1 MRLMNLISCSI
12 AVLLMLAGAS
22 VVAMEAKPMA
32 KDTVLEE
39 KVMEISFELRCL
51 VCQNQTIADSD
62 AELAVDL
69 RNQVRE
75 MIVAG
80 KTEEEIV
87 DYMVVR
93 YGDFILYRPPV
104 QPTTYLLWFGP
115 FILFAVGLGV
125 LVMNIRARRKISDDE
140 AAEERLSSDERAR
153 VKSLLKQTSGD
164 ENK

>member
-1 MRLMNLISCSI
+1 MRLMNRVQCSI
-12 AVLLMLAGAS
+12 AVLLMLVGTS
-22 VVAMEAKPMA
+22 VMAMEAKPMA

-75 MIVAG
+75 MLVAG

-104 QPTTYLLWFGP
+104 QPTTYILWFGP

-125 LVMNIRARRKISDDE
+125 LVLNIRARRKNSTE
-140 AAEERLSSDERAR
+140 AAEEQLSTDELAR
-153 VKSLLKQTSGD
+153 VKLLLKQSSGD
-164 ENK
+164 ESK

>member
-1 MRLMNLISCSI
+1 MCFMRAIQ
-12 AVLLMLAGAS
+12 VLSTGLLLLTAS
-22 VVAMEAKPMA
+22 VVVANEAMPMA
-32 KDTVLEE
+32 KDTVLEAQ
-39 KVMEISFELRCL
+39 VMAISHELRCL

-80 KTEEEIV
+80 KDEDEII

-93 YGDFILYRPPV
+93 YGDFIRYRPPV
-104 QPTTYLLWFGP
+104 QPTTYVLWFGP

-125 LVMNIRARRKISDDE
+125 LILNIRSRRRNTSETDE
-140 AAEERLSSDERAR
+140 EQLSTDERAR
-153 VKSLLKQTSGD
+153 VQTLLKQTSGD

>member
-1 MRLMNLISCSI
+1 MCFMRLVQVVSTG
-12 AVLLMLAGAS
+12 LLLLVTS
-22 VVAMEAKPMA
+22 VVVANEATSMA
-32 KDTVLEE
+32 KDPVLEAQ
-39 KVMEISFELRCL
+39 VMAISHELRCL

-62 AELAVDL
+62 AELAIDL

-80 KTEEEIV
+80 KDEDEII

-93 YGDFILYRPPV
+93 YGDFIRYRPPV
-104 QPTTYLLWFGP
+104 QPTTYVLWFGP

-125 LVMNIRARRKISDDE
+125 LVLNIRSRRRNAGEADE
-140 AAEERLSSDERAR
+140 EQLSTDERER
-153 VKSLLKQTSGD
+153 VQTLLKQTSGD

>member
-1 MRLMNLISCSI
+1 MCFMRLIQ
-12 AVLLMLAGAS
+12 VLSAGLLLLLAAS
-22 VVAMEAKPMA
+22 VVANEAAPMA
-32 KDTVLEE
+32 KDPVLEAR
-39 KVMEISFELRCL
+39 VMAISDELRCL

-80 KTEEEIV
+80 KNEDEII

-93 YGDFILYRPPV
+93 YGDFIRYRPPV
-104 QPTTYLLWFGP
+104 QPTTYVLWFGP

-125 LVMNIRARRKISDDE
+125 LILNIRSRRRNTTHRSP
-140 AAEERLSSDERAR
+140 
-153 VKSLLKQTSGD
+153 SLF
-164 ENK
+164 

>member
-1 MRLMNLISCSI
+1 MRLMNRVSCSI
-12 AVLLMLAGAS
+12 AVLLMLAGTS
-22 VVAMEAKPMA
+22 VMAMEAKPMA

-87 DYMVVR
+87 DYMVAR

-125 LVMNIRARRKISDDE
+125 LVMNIRSRRKISDEE
-140 AAEERLSSDERAR
+140 AAEEQLSSDELAR
-153 VKSLLKQTSGD
+153 VKSLLKQSSGD
-164 ENK
+164 ESK

>member
-1 MRLMNLISCSI
+1 MCFMRLIQVVSTG
-12 AVLLMLAGAS
+12 LLLLVAS
-22 VVAMEAKPMA
+22 VVVANEATSMA
-32 KDTVLEE
+32 KDPVLEAQ
-39 KVMEISFELRCL
+39 VMAISHELRCL

-62 AELAVDL
+62 AELAIDL

-80 KTEEEIV
+80 KNEDEII

-93 YGDFILYRPPV
+93 YGDFIRYRPPV
-104 QPTTYLLWFGP
+104 QPTTYVLWFGP

-125 LVMNIRARRKISDDE
+125 LVLNIRSRRRNAGEVDE
-140 AAEERLSSDERAR
+140 EQLSTDERER
-153 VKSLLKQTSGD
+153 VQTLLKQTSGD

>member
-1 MRLMNLISCSI
+1 MRFMKQIQALS
-12 AVLLMLAGAS
+12 AGLLLLLSAS
-22 VVAMEAKPMA
+22 VVANEATTMA
-32 KDTVLEE
+32 KDTVLEAR
-39 KVMEISFELRCL
+39 VMAISHELRCL

-75 MIVAG
+75 MLVAG
-80 KTEEEIV
+80 KDEDEIV

-93 YGDFILYRPPV
+93 YGDFIRYRPPV
-104 QPTTYLLWFGP
+104 QPTTYVLWFGP

-125 LVMNIRARRKISDDE
+125 LVLNIRSRRRNANEADE
-140 AAEERLSSDERAR
+140 ELLSADERER
-153 VKSLLKQTSGD
+153 VQTLLKQTSGD

>member
-1 MRLMNLISCSI
+1 MCFMRLIQ
-12 AVLLMLAGAS
+12 VLSAGLLLLLAAS
-22 VVAMEAKPMA
+22 VVANEAAPMA
-32 KDTVLEE
+32 KDPVLEAR
-39 KVMEISFELRCL
+39 VMAISDELRCL

-80 KTEEEIV
+80 KNEDEII

-93 YGDFILYRPPV
+93 YGDFIRYRPPV
-104 QPTTYLLWFGP
+104 QPTTYVLWFGP

-125 LVMNIRARRKISDDE
+125 LILNIRSRRRNTSETDE
-140 AAEERLSSDERAR
+140 EQLSTDERER
-153 VKSLLKQTSGD
+153 VQTLLKQTSGD